1 MEQLSF
7 WEAFAINTF
16 AGVLRAI
23 VKNPSKYATIKA
35 QLLEISSDIQ
45 QAFPAGQ

>member
-7 WEAFAINTF
+7 WESFAINTF

-23 VKNPSKYATIKA
+23 VKTPSKYQAVKGE
-35 QLLEISSDIQ
+35 LLEIAGDIQ
-45 QAFPAGQ
+45 AAFPATS